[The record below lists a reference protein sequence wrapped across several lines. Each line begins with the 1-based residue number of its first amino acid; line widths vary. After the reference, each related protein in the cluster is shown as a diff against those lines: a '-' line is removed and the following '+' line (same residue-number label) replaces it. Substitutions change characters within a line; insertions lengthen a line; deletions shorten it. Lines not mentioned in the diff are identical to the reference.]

1 MSKQASKSVSQSV
14 SQFGSKSIAPSGT
27 PSIVPAARKSSGGNG
42 VATSARG
49 SSPAGKPIVRS
60 AGTPTLKAGST
71 QSAKTSQAS
80 GSTKAASKA
89 STKASTK
96 VSTKSSTGASTGA
109 SPIASPASTQPA
121 AKQPITKRA
130 RVGGVRPGLPASGAR
145 KAQQVDVAV
154 TIEVDAITEAVT
166 PVAARTVSKS
176 TASSSPTSSSSTSSA
191 TASNAA
197 KTRGANA
204 PTKPRSLS
212 ERPIDEIWR
221 EYRATPTSEV
231 RHFLIAR
238 HLDLV
243 AYAAERLH
251 KRLPSEVEINDLK
264 SAGAFGLMDAVES
277 FDPDRGVKFE
287 TFCTQRIRGAMFDEL
302 RSMDWVP
309 RLVRSRTAK
318 VDKVRKSIEMETGNR
333 PTEEEVA
340 SRLNVSGDE
349 FEKLQKDSRP
359 VSMVSL
365 TRKCFETDSSKDVR
379 EIDVVEDGR
388 QENPLQ
394 AVQKQDLQALITK
407 GLSRAERLIVIL
419 YYYEEMTMKEIGA
432 TLDLSESRVSQMHSS
447 ILARLKAQMQHREPT
462 EE

>member
-1 MSKQASKSVSQSV
+1 MSRTARENILTKPVTKSHAASSAKPSGKTPGRGASATASKSLTTAST
-14 SQFGSKSIAPSGT
+14 T
-27 PSIVPAARKSSGGNG
+27 PLT
-42 VATSARG
+42 TSATTTANK
-49 SSPAGKPIVRS
+49 PAPKRS
-60 AGTPTLKAGST
+60 RA
-71 QSAKTSQAS
+71 SA
-80 GSTKAASKA
+80 AALA
-89 STKASTK
+89 
-96 VSTKSSTGASTGA
+96 
-109 SPIASPASTQPA
+109 
-121 AKQPITKRA
+121 
-130 RVGGVRPGLPASGAR
+130 
-145 KAQQVDVAV
+145 
-154 TIEVDAITEAVT
+154 T
-166 PVAARTVSKS
+166 PVAAAASPRSRTRAASAIVPPIEVAKRAVPAKSAKAEAAPRVRAVVKS
-176 TASSSPTSSSSTSSA
+176 TASAAAATRAATGRNSSA
-191 TASNAA
+191 PA
-197 KTRGANA
+197 K
-204 PTKPRSLS
+204 PLPLS
-212 ERPIDEIWR
+212 QRPIDQVWR
-221 EYRATPTSEV
+221 EYRVTPTEEV
-231 RHFLIAR
+231 RNFLIGR

-287 TFCTQRIRGAMFDEL
+287 TYCTQRIRGAMFDEL

-318 VDKVRKSIEMETGNR
+318 VEKVRKSIEMETGAR
-333 PTEEEVA
+333 PTEDEVA
-340 SRLNVSGDE
+340 ARLNVSGDE

-359 VSMVSL
+359 ISMVSL

-407 GLSRAERLIVIL
+407 GLNRAERLIVIL

-447 ILARLKAQMQHREPT
+447 ILARLKAQMQHRENT